1 METKIKLGQNAKVS
15 VRWNVLPTDRTEE
28 AEDIIKA
35 KFVEKYGIKKENI
48 EIVPVFKSMN
58 GSTEDVLVNEASQN
72 IQDPLFQQSLFKPFL
87 ESKGIT
93 DYDFDKIIE
102 IDNLINSTI
111 NYELYDKHKKY
122 TFKWIKWSN
131 FMSYGPDNYIDFT
144 TLKDL
149 VLLTSEPA
157 NQGGKTTFCLDLLR
171 FMLFGKVTSR
181 EDDWTLSRVFND
193 YIPEATEVSVEG
205 CITIDNVDYV
215 IKRVITRPALNK
227 RSERS
232 KVTQKLNY
240 YKLVD
245 GNYVDLVDE
254 DTENLEGSTTTE
266 TNKLIKEA
274 IGNERDFDL
283 MICVSS
289 DNLKGLISL
298 KDTERGRL
306 LARWIGLLPVEEKD
320 KNAREMFNKKILPP
334 MLLNRYNKVELENDI
349 KELTASNEEM
359 DKKLK
364 EEQKKKKDSEK
375 KLEELKTSKDTLLQ
389 SKRQIDEALIKADI
403 TTIKQENEEKT
414 NEGIRKKAENDANI
428 KRYEEIKNTEFNEAD
443 YKKKVQEDKELSIE
457 LNNDR
462 NECRRI
468 KEEIEALKK
477 GEFCPTCGA
486 KLKGVDNT
494 EKISHKQKRFDEL
507 AEQGKKKK
515 EKLDKLSKEIEEL
528 EKTRAVYNEKLKLE
542 LVIEKNKVDLENL
555 RAKIKEN
562 NRLIKDI
569 KDNEEAIVTNNKIDA
584 SINVANANISTEE
597 KIRDGHQEMIEGLKH
612 NIKANN
618 DKIEENKKI
627 VTTIEGEEKVV
638 KAWKIYLEIIGKNG
652 ISKMVLRNALPLINS
667 ELKRLLNGVCDFY
680 VEVGIDDNNDV
691 VFYKWHNNVR
701 RKLGSG
707 SGFEQTVSSLAL
719 RSVLSE
725 ISTFSKPSFVVFDE
739 ILGGVADENYDNV
752 KLLYDKIVKN
762 YAFILQITHL
772 AALSD
777 WHNCRIVVKK
787 ENNISTIYQI

>member
-1 METKIKLGQNAKVS
+1 M
-15 VRWNVLPTDRTEE
+15 
-28 AEDIIKA
+28 
-35 KFVEKYGIKKENI
+35 
-48 EIVPVFKSMN
+48 
-58 GSTEDVLVNEASQN
+58 
-72 IQDPLFQQSLFKPFL
+72 
-87 ESKGIT
+87 
-93 DYDFDKIIE
+93 
-102 IDNLINSTI
+102 
-111 NYELYDKHKKY
+111 
-122 TFKWIKWSN
+122 
-131 FMSYGPDNYIDFT
+131 
-144 TLKDL
+144 
-149 VLLTSEPA
+149 
-157 NQGGKTTFCLDLLR
+157 
-171 FMLFGKVTSR
+171 
-181 EDDWTLSRVFND
+181 
-193 YIPEATEVSVEG
+193 
-205 CITIDNVDYV
+205 
-215 IKRVITRPALNK
+215 
-227 RSERS
+227 
-232 KVTQKLNY
+232 
-240 YKLVD
+240 
-245 GNYVDLVDE
+245 
-254 DTENLEGSTTTE
+254 
-266 TNKLIKEA
+266 
-274 IGNERDFDL
+274 
-283 MICVSS
+283 
-289 DNLKGLISL
+289 
-298 KDTERGRL
+298 
-306 LARWIGLLPVEEKD
+306 
-320 KNAREMFNKKILPP
+320 
-334 MLLNRYNKVELENDI
+334 
-349 KELTASNEEM
+349 
-359 DKKLK
+359 
-364 EEQKKKKDSEK
+364 
-375 KLEELKTSKDTLLQ
+375 
-389 SKRQIDEALIKADI
+389 
-403 TTIKQENEEKT
+403 
-414 NEGIRKKAENDANI
+414 
-428 KRYEEIKNTEFNEAD
+428 
-443 YKKKVQEDKELSIE
+443 SIE
-457 LNNDR
+457 VNNDR

-612 NIKANN
+612 DIKANN

-627 VTTIEGEEKVV
+627 VTTIEDEEKVV

-739 ILGGVADENYDNV
+739 ILGGVADVNYDSV

-762 YAFILQITHL
+762 YSFILQITHL
-772 AALSD
+772 KAIAD
-777 WHNCRIVVKK
+777 WHSSTIVVTK
-787 ENNISTIYQI
+787 ENDISKIERL

>member
-1 METKIKLGQNAKVS
+1 METKVKLGTNSQVVVKWHVQPVNHS
-15 VRWNVLPTDRTEE
+15 EE
-28 AEDIIKA
+28 LEDVIKA
-35 KFVEKYGIKKENI
+35 KFAEKYGISKDNI
-48 EIVPVFKSMN
+48 EISPIYETVN
-58 GSTEDVLVNEASQN
+58 GSTEDALVNEVSQN
-72 IQDPLFQQSLFKPFL
+72 IQDPSFQQSLFKPCL

-122 TFKWIKWSN
+122 VFKWIKWSN
-131 FMSYGPDNYIDFT
+131 FMSYGPNNFIDFT

-181 EDDWTLSRVFND
+181 EDDWTLARVFND
-193 YIPEATEVSVEG
+193 YIPEATEVVVEG
-205 CITIDNVDYV
+205 CIAIDGIDYV
-215 IKRVITRPALNK
+215 IKRVITRPALAK
-227 RSERS
+227 RSEKS

-240 YKLVD
+240 YKLVE
-245 GNYVDLVDE
+245 GKYVDLVDE
-254 DTENLEGSTTTE
+254 DAENLEGTTVTE

-283 MICVSS
+283 MICVSDS
-289 DNLKGLISL
+289 NLKQLISL

-320 KNAREMFNKKILPP
+320 KNAREMFNKKIFPP
-334 MLLNRYNKVELENDI
+334 LLLNKYNKVELESDN
-349 KELTASNEEM
+349 KELTESNSE
-359 DKKLK
+359 K
-364 EEQKKKKDSEK
+364 EKEVKRLEKVKKDTEK
-375 KLEELKTSKDTLLQ
+375 RLEDLKKNKDTLLQ
-389 SKRQIDEALIKADI
+389 SKRQIDEALTKADI

-414 NEGIRKKAENDANI
+414 NEGIRKKTENDANI
-428 KRYEEIKNTEFNEAD
+428 KRYAEIKDTAFNEAD
-443 YKKKVQEDKELSIE
+443 YKKKVQDDKDLSIE

-494 EKISHKQKRFDEL
+494 EKISQKQKKFDEL

-515 EKLDKLSKEIEEL
+515 EKLDALTKEIEAL
-528 EKTRAVYNEKLKLE
+528 ENTREIYNEKLKLE
-542 LVIEKNKVDLENL
+542 LLIEKNRVDLENL
-555 RAKIKEN
+555 RAKIREN
-562 NRLIKDI
+562 NRIIKDI
-569 KDNEEAIVTNNKIDA
+569 KDNEDAIVANNKIDA
-584 SINVANANISTEE
+584 QINVSNANISAEE
-597 KIRDGHQEMIEGLKH
+597 KIKETTLSSIEDLKRT
-612 NIKANN
+612 IKTNAE
-618 DKIEENKKI
+618 KIEENKKI
-627 VTTIEGEEKVV
+627 ITTIEGEEKLVS
-638 KAWKIYLEIIGKNG
+638 AWKIYLELIGKNG

-667 ELKRLLNGVCDFY
+667 ELRRLLNGVCDFY
-680 VEVGIDDNNDV
+680 VEVGIDDNNDI

-707 SGFEQTVSSLAL
+707 SGFEQTVASLAL

-739 ILGGVADENYDNV
+739 ILGGVADINYDNV
-752 KLLYDKIVKN
+752 KLLYDKIAKQ
-762 YAFILQITHL
+762 YSFILQITHL
-772 AALSD
+772 KAIAD
-777 WHNCRIVVKK
+777 WHTSTIVVSK
-787 ENNISTIYQI
+787 ENDISTIEQM